1 MGVFILE
8 LTHPL
13 KHMALASSVH
23 GSGLK
28 VLCVCGV
35 CGEECECGVCVCV
48 CMGVCVG
55 GGGISSTVC
64 RS

>member
-23 GSGLK
+23 GDLIRTEGA
-28 VLCVCGV
+28 
-35 CGEECECGVCVCV
+35 
-48 CMGVCVG
+48 VCVG
-55 GGGISSTVC
+55 VWGGEGE
-64 RS
+64 RSVSVG